1 MTNKKRAIITAAL
14 IASVV
19 IIVALGVLYMIT
31 EAFAVSTILHA
42 YMRILCVLLIVK
54 CLQKCFKNEIQV
66 SMKKMLIFT
75 SAVLFLD
82 LVVVDAVRFVLR
94 GGISTILFF
103 PACLPAAFMIIMHY
117 MAKDSGKDR
126 KAEEKICYVIGIPLL
141 LLGLY
146 FEVISFM

>member
-1 MTNKKRAIITAAL
+1 
-14 IASVV
+14 
-19 IIVALGVLYMIT
+19 
-31 EAFAVSTILHA
+31 
-42 YMRILCVLLIVK
+42 
-54 CLQKCFKNEIQV
+54 
-66 SMKKMLIFT
+66 MKKMLIFT